1 MRQKILIALA
11 AMSFLCVAS
20 CGGGSGGGDQPAST
34 MTITGKLYTG
44 TVNPVAPSKGVAAKA
59 TPAAPIQG
67 YFVNCPPFSADN
79 VSSTSSDS
87 GGSFSTVINASS
99 ASFGCYVNDN
109 EMNEVAN
116 IVFTN
121 SGNTQSGQIVN
132 ATGSVDLGTIVV
144 AEDRGVAQ
152 ATIPSGSAVTI
163 VDSVTAGA
171 ECPQGEWLAT
181 GMGRSP
187 SCGED
192 TEAAIF
198 IHRDSIGRSYASF
211 TAYNVGIYE
220 TCSVGSRGN
229 LAMEIVGD
237 NVVNVNFPY
246 EFEVPP
252 ECGDITAYLVITTNE
267 ACTGGEFT
275 GSIVNCGTCDPVCS
289 GCGTKECPISG
300 TITRQ

>member
-1 MRQKILIALA
+1 
-11 AMSFLCVAS
+11 
-20 CGGGSGGGDQPAST
+20 

-67 YFVNCPPFSADN
+67 YYVKCPPFSAEN
-79 VSSTSSDS
+79 VSSRSSDS
-87 GGSFSTVINASS
+87 DGSFATVINDSS
-99 ASFGCYVNDN
+99 ASFGCYVTDHDS
-109 EMNEVAN
+109 NEVAN

-132 ATGSVDLGTIVV
+132 ATGSVNLGTIVV

-152 ATIPSGSAVTI
+152 ATIPSGSTVTI

-187 SCGED
+187 SCSED
-192 TEAAIF
+192 TEAVIWINTSA
-198 IHRDSIGRSYASF
+198 SGGSYASF

-229 LAMEIVGD
+229 IAAEIVGE
-237 NVVNVNFPY
+237 NVVNLSFPY
-246 EFEVPP
+246 EFEFPP
-252 ECGDITAYLVITTNE
+252 ECGNITVELVVTTNE
-267 ACTGGEFT
+267 GCTAGEFT
-275 GSIVNCGTCDPVCS
+275 GEIANCETCDPICS
-289 GCGTKECPISG
+289 GCGSKRCPISG
-300 TITRQ
+300 TITRR